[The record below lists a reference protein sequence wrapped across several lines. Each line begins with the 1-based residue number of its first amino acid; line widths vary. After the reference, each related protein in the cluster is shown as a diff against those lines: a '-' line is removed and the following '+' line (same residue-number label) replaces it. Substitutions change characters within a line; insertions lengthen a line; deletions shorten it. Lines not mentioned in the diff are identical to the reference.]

1 MMLLWQKT
9 DWQWQR
15 AAIRG
20 GPWRQDVGYFM
31 RTKFRLDLLHSTSLV
46 LWWHHKLDL
55 RKELDKECVHPS
67 TWMMFPTNGRT
78 PRIGCNQWQRANFIT
93 WSIILVATP
102 YEVCPRWPGRKHKQ
116 RIRDYLVEQTNHNYS
131 IILVIARL
139 TTDGQST
146 NFNFEIR
153 Q

>member
-1 MMLLWQKT
+1 MTKT

-15 AAIRG
+15 AAIG
-20 GPWRQDVGYFM
+20 GDPWRQDVGYFM
-31 RTKFRLDLLHSTSLV
+31 RKKFRLDSLHSTSLV

-55 RKELDKECVHPS
+55 RKEQDKECVHPS
-67 TWMMFPTNGRT
+67 TWMMFPTNERA
-78 PRIGCNQWQRANFIT
+78 PRVGCNQWQRVNFIT
-93 WSIILVATP
+93 WSIISVATP
-102 YEVCPRWPGRKHKQ
+102 YKVCPRWPGRKHKQ